1 MIKTDFLKGQ
11 GLGNQLWVYAA
22 VRGISKNLKMEFNIG
37 GEEFFKGSSFLEL
50 NLTNP
55 DIAQKQQPFT
65 LFKEKQYFDPELQ
78 YYASDYDSRVESLG
92 INTYIEGL
100 FQSEKYFY
108 EYHDFLSDWIPLS
121 DTMKGYSQQFS
132 ETCVLNIRGGE
143 YKRHKNLILP
153 KSYWEDGM
161 LNVQKKTS
169 LDKFLIVTD
178 DPSYAKALFPNMPI
192 LNGGVAECYAALY
205 GANSLIVSNSS
216 FSYFPIKTRKDFPL
230 VIAPYQWSRFGNKH
244 NRWAAPANLYKD
256 WSWQDVYGNI
266 HNYEECEFNRMQTLN
281 YYKSEYNV
289 LTKSSVVGLKNKFKY
304 VPVQLKRPIK
314 LILSMLLPKHFGK

>member
-1 MIKTDFLKGQ
+1 MIKTNFLNGQ
-11 GLGNQLWVYAA
+11 GLGNQLWAYAA
-22 VRGISKNLKMEFNIG
+22 VRGIAKKLGMPYSV
-37 GEEFFKGSSFLEL
+37 GEKKYFKGDTFLEISL
-50 NLTNP
+50 S
-55 DIAQKQQPFT
+55 DSSDKDFDPFYI
-65 LFKEKQYFDPELQ
+65 FKEQQFFDQELQ
-78 YYASDYDSRVESLG
+78 YFATDYDTRVEKLQE
-92 INTYIEGL
+92 NTLIQGY
-100 FQSEKYFY
+100 FQSEKYLY
-108 EYHDFLSDWIPLS
+108 EFNESLSDWIPLS
-121 DTMKGYSQQFS
+121 DAMKEYSQQFS
-132 ETCVLNIRGGE
+132 ETCILNIRGGE
-143 YKRHKNLILP
+143 YKRHKSLILP

-178 DPSYAKALFPNMPI
+178 DPSYAKALFPNMSI

-230 VIAPYQWSRFGNKH
+230 VIAPYQWSRFGNKY

-256 WSWQDVYGNI
+256 WSWQDNNGDIV
-266 HNYEECEFNRMQTLN
+266 NYEECEFNCKQTLN

-289 LTKSSVVGLKNKFKY
+289 LTKSSAVGLKNKFKY